1 MSSNSTHTRPNLG
14 DPSILAD
21 PYPTYRQAF
30 AHGALCSAS
39 DSRRRT
45 WFVGGHATVSALL
58 RDPRLSSNRVRYLS
72 AHLSEP
78 QRQVIAPLLGSLSRW
93 LLFADPP
100 QHTPVRRTIN
110 AALTRR
116 LVMERRASIEAVAA
130 DLITAMLDAGEAD
143 VVSAL
148 AYPLPAIV
156 IAEMLGARA
165 EDREQLRAWSQDI
178 GRFLGTVEPAAALD
192 CQRSVVGMTDY
203 FRDVLARHRQ
213 QPRPDL
219 LGALLAHQ
227 RETPEFDDET
237 LLANC
242 VALVFAGHETT
253 TNLIA
258 NAVHLLLERPS
269 LVEHLSQTPS
279 AWERTIDEV
288 LRFESPVQRVSR
300 RTTEAIEIEGTTVAA
315 GDRVVMVLAAAN
327 RDPAVFDEPD
337 VFDPTRHPNP
347 HVGFG
352 FGIHRCSGAA
362 LARLEARIALEGLV
376 ARSDQ
381 WRRLAPPEFLPN
393 FGLRA
398 LRELPIS
405 LAAR

>member
-1 MSSNSTHTRPNLG
+1 MSSSTNPRFNLG
-14 DPSILAD
+14 NPEILAD
-21 PYPTYRQAF
+21 PYPVYRQAF
-30 AHGALCSAS
+30 AQGAVCPAP

-72 AHLSEP
+72 AHLSDS
-78 QRQVIAPLLGSLSRW
+78 QRQVIAPLLDSLSRW

-100 QHTPVRRTIN
+100 QHTPVRRVIN

-116 LVMERRASIEAVAA
+116 LVMERREHIESVAA
-130 DLITAMLDAGEAD
+130 ELISALLESGTTDL
-143 VVSAL
+143 VSDL

-156 IAEMLGARA
+156 IAEMLGARP

-178 GRFLGTVEPAAALD
+178 GRFLGTVEPAAALAA
-192 CQRSVVGMTDY
+192 QRSVVGMTDY
-203 FRDVLARHRQ
+203 FRDVLAGRGK
-213 QPRPDL
+213 QPQDDL
-219 LGALLAHQ
+219 LGALLSYQAQ
-227 RETPEFDDET
+227 TPEFDDET

-258 NAVHLLLERPS
+258 NAVHLLLDRPA
-269 LVEHLSQTPS
+269 LVERLSQSPD

-300 RTTEAIEIEGTTVAA
+300 RTTEAVDIDGTTVAE
-315 GDRVVMVLAAAN
+315 GDRVVLVLAAAN
-327 RDPAVFDEPD
+327 RDPAVFDDPD
-337 VFDPTRHPNP
+337 VFDPDRHPNP

-362 LARLEARIALEGLV
+362 LARLEARIALQGLV
-376 ARSDQ
+376 ERSEQ
-381 WRRLAPPEFLPN
+381 WRRLAPAEFLPN

-398 LRELPIS
+398 LCELPMS
-405 LAAR
+405 LSAR